1 MSEAMTASIPIV
13 ATEAVAPKLQP
24 LGDADAATCDGE
36 FCEIPAHHEQA
47 VMNRRVDSDLI

>member
-13 ATEAVAPKLQP
+13 PAEVIQPKLP
-24 LGDADAATCDGE
+24 LLGDADAASCEGE
-36 FCEIPAHHEQA
+36 FCEIPKHHEQA